1 MRPPTSIQVPG
12 SSTSATSSRAP
23 KMSGVATACPFQC
36 CCGGCG
42 FAAAEEVGV
51 EQDAGAAIIGGPLDH
66 AQVPV
71 GVEPDI
77 VVQLERIQVID
88 AGEVD
93 ADVSLDD
100 AKGAQVHC
108 VGTDRGAEV
117 VAGCGVPA
125 PGSAK
130 TAGGVGELGCGDG
143 AQPCPESRP
152 FGGGQPLG
160 FAGAGQIE
168 GGFADV
174 VGPQSTAGDGALPRG
189 GGDVVDDGC
198 LPDTA
203 ERGEKP
209 VTDGTPHKLDVGV
222 REGSG
227 LRDGQLHDTNVPTTI
242 YKCQGAWR
250 PSRNVRGECQARS
263 MNDTLKRR

>member
-42 FAAAEEVGV
+42 FAAAAEEVGV
-51 EQDAGAAIIGGPLDH
+51 EQDAGAAIIGGPLDQ

-108 VGTDRGAEV
+108 VGTDRGADAV
-117 VAGCGVPA
+117 DL
-125 PGSAK
+125 S
-130 TAGGVGELGCGDG
+130 TLGIV
-143 AQPCPESRP
+143 E
-152 FGGGQPLG
+152 
-160 FAGAGQIE
+160 
-168 GGFADV
+168 
-174 VGPQSTAGDGALPRG
+174 
-189 GGDVVDDGC
+189 GDVGIHFACVDDLDAFELHNDVRLDAYGNLC
-198 LPDTA
+198 VVERPADDRSARILLDTYLLGGSRESA
-203 ERGEKP
+203 AAAAALQEACQFS
-209 VTDGTPHKLDVGV
+209 V
-222 REGSG
+222 RT
-227 LRDGQLHDTNVPTTI
+227 R
-242 YKCQGAWR
+242 
-250 PSRNVRGECQARS
+250 
-263 MNDTLKRR
+263 